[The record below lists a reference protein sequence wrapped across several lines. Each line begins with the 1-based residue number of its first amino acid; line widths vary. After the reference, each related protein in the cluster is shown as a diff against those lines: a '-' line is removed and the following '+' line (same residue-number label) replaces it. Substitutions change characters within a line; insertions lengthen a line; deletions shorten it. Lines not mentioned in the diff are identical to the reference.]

1 VGLTAALLTF
11 LDWAQ
16 RMSTLK
22 DLIHG
27 QPVAALG
34 TLHEGRPFVSMVPF
48 AVLPDGSAMVIHVS
62 HLATHTK
69 NMLDSPE
76 VSIMV
81 VAPLTPELSPQE
93 LPRVTIQGQAV
104 PCDATNPRY
113 VEARSVYVE
122 RFPQSAGMFDFAD
135 FQLFLIEPKSA
146 RYVSGFA
153 RAATLG
159 PEALAD
165 ALRRQR

>member
-1 VGLTAALLTF
+1 
-11 LDWAQ
+11 
-16 RMSTLK
+16 
-22 DLIHG
+22 
-27 QPVAALG
+27 
-34 TLHEGRPFVSMVPF
+34 
-48 AVLPDGSAMVIHVS
+48 MVIHVS

-81 VAPLTPELSPQE
+81 VAPLTPAISPQE
-93 LPRVTIQGQAV
+93 LPRVTMQGQVAL
-104 PCDATNPRY
+104 CDATDPRH
-113 VEARSVYVE
+113 VEAKSVYVE

-146 RYVSGFA
+146 RHVSGFA

-159 PEALAD
+159 TEALAD
-165 ALRRQR
+165 ALRRER

>member
-1 VGLTAALLTF
+1 MGLTGALLTL
-11 LDWAQ
+11 LDRAQ
-16 RMSTLK
+16 RMATLK
-22 DLIHG
+22 DLVHR

-69 NMLDSPE
+69 DMLDNPA
-76 VSIMV
+76 VSLMV
-81 VAPLTPELSPQE
+81 VAPLTPELTPQE

-104 PCDATNPRY
+104 PCDATGPKY
-113 VEARSVYVE
+113 AAAKSVYVE
-122 RFPQSAGMFDFAD
+122 RFLQSAGMFDFAD
-135 FQLFLIEPKSA
+135 FQLFLIEPTSA
-146 RYVSGFA
+146 RYVGGFA

-159 PEALAD
+159 SDALAD
-165 ALRRQR
+165 VLRQER

>member
-1 VGLTAALLTF
+1 MGLTTARLTL

-22 DLIHG
+22 YLIHG

-69 NMLDSPE
+69 DMLDSPG

-81 VAPLTPELSPQE
+81 VAPLAPELSPQE

-104 PCDATNPRY
+104 LCDATSPRY
-113 VEARSVYVE
+113 AEAKSAYVE
-122 RFPQSAGMFDFAD
+122 RFSQSAGMFDFAD
-135 FQLFLIEPKSA
+135 FQLFLIEPTSA
-146 RYVSGFA
+146 RYVGGFA
-153 RAATLG
+153 RAATLV
-159 PEALAD
+159 PDELAD
-165 ALRRQR
+165 VLRREG